1 MSASVSLSPP
11 FVPGSY
17 WREVLSERVDLA
29 GSRSTVADLLR
40 ALAGCDAGLVEVAGW
55 LADEMSMG
63 RVQAAEGEGLFGL
76 PRSFERT
83 PGARPYRSER

>member
-1 MSASVSLSPP
+1 MSASMSLSQS

-17 WREVLSERVDLA
+17 WREVLSERVELA

-40 ALAGCDAGLVEVAGW
+40 AVAGCDAGLVEVAGW
-55 LADEMSMG
+55 LTDEISMG
-63 RVQAAEGEGLFGL
+63 RVQLAEGDGLTGL

-83 PGARPYRSER
+83 PGVRPYRSQR

>member
-1 MSASVSLSPP
+1 MSASMSVSQP

-29 GSRSTVADLLR
+29 GSRCTVADLLG

-55 LADEMSMG
+55 LTDEMGMG
-63 RVQAAEGEGLFGL
+63 RVRAAEDDGLAGF
-76 PRSFERT
+76 PRSFERM
-83 PGARPYRSER
+83 PGVRPYRSER